1 MYFLEIDGDFSGV
14 WIPPLFPLRV
24 LLLPAVPELPGSSRE
39 ESFVRADRITVT
51 LQVVWWSLRWW
62 SSEL

>member
-14 WIPPLFPLRV
+14 WIPPLFPFRV
-24 LLLPAVPELPGSSRE
+24 LLLPAVPELPGG
-39 ESFVRADRITVT
+39 ESFVRADRIIVT